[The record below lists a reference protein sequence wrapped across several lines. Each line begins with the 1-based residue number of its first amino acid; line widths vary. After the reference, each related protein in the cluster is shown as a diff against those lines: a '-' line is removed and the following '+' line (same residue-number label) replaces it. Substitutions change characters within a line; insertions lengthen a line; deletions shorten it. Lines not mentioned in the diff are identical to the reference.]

1 MKLLLLSNSRSPDQ
15 QYLEHALTPIQDLCQ
30 ERREAV
36 FVPFAAVT
44 EDWKTYGQKVQA
56 ALSRTQLRITTLAA
70 SDNLLGDADLI
81 AKAEVLIVG
90 GGNTYHLLKH
100 CRERDV
106 LYAIK
111 NAVARGTP
119 YVGWSAGANLACRTI
134 ATTNDMP
141 IVDPSGFDALDLI
154 AFQINPHYTNAQ
166 PDGHLGETRNQ
177 RIAEYLAANPDRV
190 VLGLP
195 EGTYVRTEN
204 DRHFFSGNGVTRF
217 RQGHLPEPVF
227 PGKWITNRTILT

>member
-134 ATTNDMP
+134 A
-141 IVDPSGFDALDLI
+141 
-154 AFQINPHYTNAQ
+154 FQINPHYTNAQ